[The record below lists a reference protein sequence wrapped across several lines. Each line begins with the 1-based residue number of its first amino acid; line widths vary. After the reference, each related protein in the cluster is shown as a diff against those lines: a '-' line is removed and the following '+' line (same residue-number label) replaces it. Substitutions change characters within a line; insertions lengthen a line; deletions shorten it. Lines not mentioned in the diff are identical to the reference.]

1 MLLVNDVYFVSS
13 HLWRY
18 AHLLVQAA
26 NVIYR
31 VVAGRVKLVYGERTL
46 LVERLARLALVA
58 RLALGG
64 GVFAVDGLCEDAGTG
79 GLTDT
84 SWTTK
89 EIGVGKLS
97 ALYGILKC

>member
-1 MLLVNDVYFVSS
+1 MRLRISSTELFDAASFV
-13 HLWRY
+13 
-18 AHLLVQAA
+18 
-26 NVIYR
+26 
-31 VVAGRVKLVYGERTL
+31 ERT
-46 LVERLARLALVA
+46 ARLALVTRLA
-58 RLALGG
+58 RLRIK
-64 GVFAVDGLCEDAGTG
+64 AVYRLSEDAGTG